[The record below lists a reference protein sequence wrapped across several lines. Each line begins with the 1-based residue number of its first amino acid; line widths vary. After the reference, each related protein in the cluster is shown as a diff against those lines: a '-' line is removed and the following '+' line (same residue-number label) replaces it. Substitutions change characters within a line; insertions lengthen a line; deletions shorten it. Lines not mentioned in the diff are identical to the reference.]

1 MNSPHTPAVQ
11 STLIIVWRTNEVES
25 KNSEGSAVRSNV
37 VVISCNAV
45 AARTK
50 RTQIVESINAG
61 AVAILPT
68 HFDRIVS
75 DTAHAFERR
84 AGNIDK
90 SSLRAMSLAQGAR
103 AIAAQIFLVVLAR
116 VTVVPG
122 DPYYAARFNMVNFG
136 WKGCCHWNNLL
147 QFDQAVTNGGHEA
160 DPIAIHQIGSR
171 PNVLTT

>member
-1 MNSPHTPAVQ
+1 MNSPDTPAVQ

-68 HFDRIVS
+68 HFDRIVTDAS
-75 DTAHAFERR
+75 HAFEDR
-84 AGNIDK
+84 AGTLINRRCAPCPWH
-90 SSLRAMSLAQGAR
+90 SAHGQ
-103 AIAAQIFLVVLAR
+103 
-116 VTVVPG
+116 
-122 DPYYAARFNMVNFG
+122 
-136 WKGCCHWNNLL
+136 
-147 QFDQAVTNGGHEA
+147 
-160 DPIAIHQIGSR
+160 
-171 PNVLTT
+171 